1 MSSCR
6 QWVTSI
12 RSDDAESW
20 LFKVWKGGGDIFT
33 GWSKGIIFLFFFL
46 PCLVLQCKE
55 KCSFLEKMK
64 IEAITARGNVLSSKS
79 SYDCHHMTPTTAS
92 PNKAYSIC
100 DQRDIPLTALRQRAL
115 ICPVNAA
122 ESSHTVRGE
131 MGPSCAHPPPPAFPV
146 VSVPCVLSG
155 VLLTALLISVMWSLL
170 AHHAPLPPSGIDWQ
184 WCCLHSH
191 FYLVLVLCF

>member
-1 MSSCR
+1 
-6 QWVTSI
+6 
-12 RSDDAESW
+12 
-20 LFKVWKGGGDIFT
+20 
-33 GWSKGIIFLFFFL
+33 
-46 PCLVLQCKE
+46 
-55 KCSFLEKMK
+55 MK

-131 MGPSCAHPPPPAFPV
+131 MGLSCAHPPPPAFPV
-146 VSVPCVLSG
+146 VSVPCVLSS
-155 VLLTALLISVMWSLL
+155 TWCS
-170 AHHAPLPPSGIDWQ
+170 AHST
-184 WCCLHSH
+184 
-191 FYLVLVLCF
+191 FN